1 LASEDLIYSAQVIWT
16 TYMIVLCPSP
26 QKNKL
31 SCPVS
36 HYNVLILRAFA
47 RAYQLIIN
55 KLLAC
60 NIAGM
65 L

>member
-1 LASEDLIYSAQVIWT
+1 MD
-16 TYMIVLCPSP
+16 PSP

-36 HYNVLILRAFA
+36 HYNVLILIAFA